1 MNEFLV
7 IGMTGAARSG
17 KDTVADYLCT
27 EYDYG
32 RIAFADPIKA
42 MVCTMLGKDV
52 QWLERN
58 KDVPLPGLGTPR
70 RMLQTLGTEWGRE
83 LIDDE
88 LWIKLARTEI
98 FRMRN
103 ERQFAGVII
112 TDVRFH
118 NEAEMISELDGVLWR
133 IDRMDYPVVEDHLS
147 EKGIDPAY
155 LEYVIPNNGTLE
167 ELYDTVESIL

>member
-42 MVCTMLGKDV
+42 MVCSLLKITPES
-52 QWLERN
+52 LEAN
-58 KDVPLPGLGTPR
+58 KDSPIPGLGTPR

-88 LWIKLARTEI
+88 IWIKLARTEI

-103 ERQFAGVII
+103 DRRYSGVII
-112 TDVRFH
+112 TDVRFQ
-118 NEAEMISELDGVLWR
+118 NEAEMIHELDGVLWR
-133 IDRMDYPVVEDHLS
+133 TDRMDCPAVEDHLS

-155 LEYVIPNNGTLE
+155 LEYIIPNNGTLE